1 MALSFRS
8 LSACLNRSLACCLMF
23 GCIITVEAGT
33 RDNNADDQSNRQVES
48 DSQDVQQSLHGP
60 ISIEESIRLRR
71 DLDEYSKQVDPAHV
85 QIEER
90 RRVMH
95 QRVQSRFA
103 ETDRDNDGTIS
114 RDEAADMMPQVAR
127 HFNQVDLN
135 NDGLISL
142 DELETLQARIISQRP
157 SAIKIESPEPSDV
170 SKKKSKDAMLTNR
183 KRAL

>member
-1 MALSFRS
+1 MPLMLRMFSPYFNS
-8 LSACLNRSLACCLMF
+8 IFACCLLL
-23 GCIITVEAGT
+23 GYVIAAQAAT
-33 RDNNADDQSNRQVES
+33 RDANTDDQSSKQLES
-48 DSQDVQQSLHGP
+48 DSQDSQKSLHGP

-157 SAIKIESPEPSDV
+157 ATIKIEAPDV
-170 SKKKSKDAMLTNR
+170 NDGGKKKNKDAMLTNR
-183 KRAL
+183 KRSL